1 MRKKLSKLISKLRR
15 DIRGNVLIVAAISD
29 AATVGAAGLG
39 VDTVQWFLAKRQLQ
53 QAVDSGALAGA
64 MSLYRGDGITAP
76 AENSIDRN
84 FPDAVTIERI
94 VSPPTVGAWAGDASA
109 VEVQGFVNR
118 KLPFSSIFLE
128 TTPVIRARAVATTVA
143 AGQPCVIATATSGIG
158 IKVFGTA
165 DVDLDCPVASNSP
178 DGISVDLTGSSFLDT
193 NMIMS
198 VGGVDYSSSNIPG
211 DTAVVSYGL
220 PVEDPLASKGLT
232 PPTNPAGCDYNNF
245 NVSPSSTVTLN
256 PGRYCNG
263 LRIQG
268 TARLNGGI
276 YIIDRGTLRVN
287 SGAVVEL
294 AGTGGVTFV
303 LTGNSSSTVADVN
316 INGSATIDLAA
327 PTEAEA
333 TGAPFNDAKW
343 AGILFFQD
351 PLGDGTQH
359 TFNGG
364 ADIDLNG
371 IIYMPTG
378 ELLYNGSASQSAQC
392 LLLIGE
398 VVEFGGTNNIANN
411 CNDDIDRNLATAWV
425 IRVVE

>member
-15 DIRGNVLIVAAISD
+15 DIRGNVLIVAAISG

-94 VSPPTVGAWAGDASA
+94 VSPPTAGAWAGDASA

-220 PVEDPLASKGLT
+220 PVEDPLANLGLT
-232 PPTNPAGCDYNNF
+232 PPAGICNFNNF
-245 NVSPSSTVTLN
+245 RVGPSEDRTISPA
-256 PGRYCNG
+256 RYCNG

-268 TARLNGGI
+268 TARLRSGI
-276 YIIDRGTLRVN
+276 YIIDGGTLSIN
-287 SGAVVEL
+287 AGAVVEL
-294 AGTGGVTFV
+294 ADAGGVTFV

-316 INGSATIDLAA
+316 INGSASIDLAA
-327 PTEAEA
+327 PTQAEA
-333 TGAPFNDAKW
+333 STAPFNDANW

-378 ELLYNGSASQSAQC
+378 ELLYNGNAAQSAQC